1 LAVETQ
7 GGRYYLAGGSLANA
21 VQPGQWTQAGAADDF
36 TVLRD
41 DHMPR
46 AAWLQAPGTESISP
60 NPSSAIPGTQA
71 KVVATSTN
79 ETTIESTT
87 TSPALL
93 VWSTSWDPGWTAEI
107 VQPRTDKPLAVKRV
121 GLLQGVEVPAGSTL
135 IRFSY
140 EPVGFH
146 LGLAVSSV
154 TFVVLIVAY
163 VLALAL
169 RRRRV
174 QDGPRDALNM

>member
-1 LAVETQ
+1 
-7 GGRYYLAGGSLANA
+7 
-21 VQPGQWTQAGAADDF
+21 
-36 TVLRD
+36 VLRD
-41 DHMPR
+41 DYTPR
-46 AAWLQAPGTESISP
+46 AAWLQAPGTESALP
-60 NPSSAIPGTQA
+60 NPTSAIPGTQA

-107 VQPRTDKPLAVKRV
+107 VQSHSDKPIAVKRL

-146 LGLAVSSV
+146 LGLTLSSA
-154 TFVVLIVAY
+154 TFVVLIVAC
-163 VLALAL
+163 VMALLL

-174 QDGPRDALNM
+174 QERPRDALNM